1 MAGHSKWKQIKRQ
14 KGVADVR
21 RGQIFTKIG
30 REIQQAVRRGGP
42 SPTENPALRLAIAK
56 ARQTNMPKDNID
68 RAIQRAA
75 ESGRGENLDEIRYE
89 AYGPGGVAI
98 LIDALTDN
106 RNRTVSDVRA
116 ILGKAG
122 GSMGNAGSVAW
133 IFEQK
138 GSISI
143 DRTPE
148 MDAEAIALEALD
160 AGADDVVI
168 DAGLIEVL
176 TAAAAAEVERVRD
189 RLEAQGITV
198 AAAEVEMRPTTTV
211 PVDSERAH
219 SLLRLLGTLEELDD
233 VQRVFTNA
241 DIPEAAFAQV

>member
-1 MAGHSKWKQIKRQ
+1 MAGHSKWKQIQRQ
-14 KGVADVR
+14 KGVADAR
-21 RGQIFTKIG
+21 RGQLFTKIG

-56 ARQTNMPKDNID
+56 ARQANMPKDNID
-68 RAIQRAA
+68 RAVQRAA

-106 RNRTVSDVRA
+106 RNRTVSDVRG
-116 ILGKAG
+116 ILNKAG

-143 DRTPE
+143 DRTPA

-168 DAGLIEVL
+168 DTGLIEVL
-176 TAAAAAEVERVRD
+176 TAPAAVERVRD

-219 SLLRLLGTLEELDD
+219 SLLRLLETLEELDD

>member
-1 MAGHSKWKQIKRQ
+1 MAGHSKWKQIQRQ
-14 KGVADVR
+14 KGVADAR
-21 RGQIFTKIG
+21 RGQLFTKIG
-30 REIQQAVRRGGP
+30 REIQQAMRRGGP

-56 ARQTNMPKDNID
+56 ARQANMPKDNID

-116 ILGKAG
+116 ILNKAG
-122 GSMGNAGSVAW
+122 GSMGSAGSVAW

-143 DRTPE
+143 DRTPA
-148 MDAEAIALEALD
+148 MDAEAIALEAID

-168 DAGLIEVL
+168 DADLIEVL
-176 TAAAAAEVERVRD
+176 TTAAALERVRD

-211 PVDSERAH
+211 PVDSERAP
-219 SLLRLLGTLEELDD
+219 SLLRLLDTLEELDD